1 MLIIK
6 TVALIAKTVA
16 LIAKIAA
23 AVYAVKG
30 VRRYIENINTI
41 YEGNIYQVNVGSDN
55 KITRFYNKKF
65 LNKNAVKVEGPI
77 YYKRGLFDLY
87 VKEIKTGKIISCI
100 PIYNPFKLPRN
111 TFVPVDVRGKHFHEP
126 IVRLSR
132 NKIKKNF
139 KLNLFKDFDV
149 VNKKYNEQNEK
160 VNEYIKSKPDNYK
173 EQLDEIVN
181 NGRKIV
187 RDNKKIVGKIYA
199 IPLFIKSLSNVK
211 KEFLDN
217 VKSRFKK
224 ENSIKDVF
232 VDKLN
237 KIKDKFK
244 KEDSVKDVEEK
255 EIKEEKLPAVIEKN
269 VSEDDVIDEITKE
282 ENIIIPETKQLNQP
296 EPFITDDAIDVDF
309 KEVKEEEPTK
319 IEKIQEEIKNLQK
332 IKSNLKN
339 EKYVSPYWATK
350 GLPKQEKVI
359 VDTKDKNINQV
370 INELLNNTNNNHY
383 AEAFINGTKI
393 STKSLKSKEDIIQY
407 YMYKNLGIM
416 PASKNARYLAMSEI
430 KTNEVVK
437 TK

>member
-1 MLIIK
+1 MLIIE
-6 TVALIAKTVA
+6 TIA

-30 VRRYIENINTI
+30 VKRYIENINTI

-55 KITRFYNKKF
+55 KISRFYNKKF

-132 NKIKKNF
+132 NKIKKNL

-187 RDNKKIVGKIYA
+187 WDNKKIIGKFYF
-199 IPLFIKSLSNVK
+199 IPLFVKSLSKIKNI
-211 KEFLDN
+211 
-217 VKSRFKK
+217 SKK

-232 VDKLN
+232 MDKLN
-237 KIKDKFK
+237 EVKDKFK
-244 KEDSVKDVEEK
+244 KEDNIND
-255 EIKEEKLPAVIEKN
+255 IKEEKLPALVEKN
-269 VSEDDVIDEITKE
+269 VSEDEVVDEITKE
-282 ENIIIPETKQLNQP
+282 ESTIIPEAKKLNQP
-296 EPFITDDAIDVDF
+296 ETLKVDNVIDVDF
-309 KEVKEEEPTK
+309 KEVKDEEPTK
-319 IEKIQEEIKNLQK
+319 LEKIQEEIKNLQK
-332 IKSNLKN
+332 IKSNLKS

-350 GLPKQEKVI
+350 GLPKQEKVV
-359 VDTKDKNINQV
+359 VDTKDKNINQI

-383 AEAFINGTKI
+383 AEANINGTKI

>member
-187 RDNKKIVGKIYA
+187 RDNKKIIGKFYS
-199 IPLFIKSLSNVK
+199 IPLFVKSLS
-211 KEFLDN
+211 
-217 VKSRFKK
+217 KK

-232 VDKLN
+232 MNKLN
-237 KIKDKFK
+237 EVKDKFK
-244 KEDSVKDVEEK
+244 KEDNINDV
-255 EIKEEKLPAVIEKN
+255 KEEKLPALLEKN

-296 EPFITDDAIDVDF
+296 ETFDDAIDVDF
-309 KEVKEEEPTK
+309 KEIKDEEPTK

-332 IKSNLKN
+332 IKSNLKS

-359 VDTKDKNINQV
+359 VDTKDKSINQV

-416 PASKNARYLAMSEI
+416 PASKNARLLAMSEI

>member
-1 MLIIK
+1 MIMLIIK
-6 TVALIAKTVA
+6 TVFLIAE
-16 LIAKIAA
+16 IAIAIN
-23 AVYAVKG
+23 AVKG
-30 VRRYIENINTI
+30 LRIYIDNINNI
-41 YEGNIYQVNVGSDN
+41 YEGNIYQVKENNDN
-55 KITRFYNKKF
+55 KIRRFYNKKF
-65 LNKNAVKVEGPI
+65 LDKNAVKVEGPI

-111 TFVPVDVRGKHFHEP
+111 TFVPVDVRGKKFHEP

-132 NKIKKNF
+132 YNIKKNF
-139 KLNLFKDFDV
+139 KYNLFKDFDD
-149 VNKKYNEQNEK
+149 VNKKYNEQNKK

-187 RDNKKIVGKIYA
+187 RDNKKIIGKFYS
-199 IPLFIKSLSNVK
+199 IPLFVKSLSNVK

-217 VKSRFKK
+217 VKSRFRK

-237 KIKDKFK
+237 KIKDKYK
-244 KEDSVKDVEEK
+244 KEDNVKDVEEK
-255 EIKEEKLPAVIEKN
+255 LPAVMEKN
-269 VSEDDVIDEITKE
+269 VSEDDVVDEITKE

-296 EPFITDDAIDVDF
+296 ETFDDAIDVDF
-309 KEVKEEEPTK
+309 KEVKDEEPTK

-332 IKSNLKN
+332 IKSNLKS

>member
-1 MLIIK
+1 MIMLIIK
-6 TVALIAKTVA
+6 TTSLIV
-16 LIAKIAA
+16 KIAL
-23 AVYAVKG
+23 AVCAVKG
-30 VRRYIENINTI
+30 VGRYIDNINDV
-41 YEGNIYQVNVGSDN
+41 YEGNIYQVKENKDN
-55 KITRFYNKKF
+55 KIRRFYNKKF

-187 RDNKKIVGKIYA
+187 RDNKKIIGKFYS
-199 IPLFIKSLSNVK
+199 IPLFVKSLS
-211 KEFLDN
+211 
-217 VKSRFKK
+217 KK

-232 VDKLN
+232 MNKLN
-237 KIKDKFK
+237 EVKDKFK
-244 KEDSVKDVEEK
+244 KEDNINDV
-255 EIKEEKLPAVIEKN
+255 KEEKLPALLEKN

-296 EPFITDDAIDVDF
+296 ETFITNDAIDVDF

-383 AEAFINGTKI
+383 AEAIINGTKI

-430 KTNEVVK
+430 KTSDVVK

>member
-1 MLIIK
+1 MLITLIFK
-6 TVALIAKTVA
+6 TVFLIVNIALTIN
-16 LIAKIAA
+16 
-23 AVYAVKG
+23 AVKG
-30 VRRYIENINTI
+30 LRIYIDNINNI
-41 YEGNIYQVNVGSDN
+41 YEGNIYQVKENNDN
-55 KITRFYNKKF
+55 KIRRFYNKKF

-111 TFVPVDVRGKHFHEP
+111 TFVPVELRGEKFREP

-132 NKIKKNF
+132 HKIKNKI
-139 KLNLFKDFDV
+139 KLNLFKDFDD
-149 VNKKYNEQNEK
+149 VNKKYNEQNKK

-187 RDNKKIVGKIYA
+187 WDHNKIVGKFYA
-199 IPLFIKSLSNVK
+199 IPLFINSLSNVK

-224 ENSIKDVF
+224 ENSIKDIF

-237 KIKDKFK
+237 KIKDKYK
-244 KEDSVKDVEEK
+244 KEDSFEDV
-255 EIKEEKLPAVIEKN
+255 EEKLPAVIEKN

-296 EPFITDDAIDVDF
+296 ETFDDAIDVDF
-309 KEVKEEEPTK
+309 KEVKDEEPTK

-383 AEAFINGTKI
+383 AEAIINDTKI

-407 YMYKNLGIM
+407 YMYKNLGII

>member
-187 RDNKKIVGKIYA
+187 RDNKKIIGKFYS
-199 IPLFIKSLSNVK
+199 IPLFVKSLS
-211 KEFLDN
+211 
-217 VKSRFKK
+217 KK

-232 VDKLN
+232 MNKLN
-237 KIKDKFK
+237 EVKDKFK
-244 KEDSVKDVEEK
+244 KEDNINDV
-255 EIKEEKLPAVIEKN
+255 KEEKLPALLEKN

-296 EPFITDDAIDVDF
+296 ETFDDAIDVDF
-309 KEVKEEEPTK
+309 KEIKDEEPTK

-332 IKSNLKN
+332 IKSNLKS

-416 PASKNARYLAMSEI
+416 PASKNARLLAMSEI

>member
-1 MLIIK
+1 MIMLIIK
-6 TVALIAKTVA
+6 TTSLIV
-16 LIAKIAA
+16 KIAL
-23 AVYAVKG
+23 AVCAVKG
-30 VRRYIENINTI
+30 VGRYIDNINDV
-41 YEGNIYQVNVGSDN
+41 YEGNIYQVKENKDN
-55 KITRFYNKKF
+55 KIRRFYNKKF

-187 RDNKKIVGKIYA
+187 RDNKKIIGKFYS
-199 IPLFIKSLSNVK
+199 IPLFVKSLS
-211 KEFLDN
+211 
-217 VKSRFKK
+217 KK

-232 VDKLN
+232 MNKLN
-237 KIKDKFK
+237 EVKDKFK
-244 KEDSVKDVEEK
+244 KEDNINDV
-255 EIKEEKLPAVIEKN
+255 KEEKLPALLEKN

-296 EPFITDDAIDVDF
+296 ETFDDAIDVDF
-309 KEVKEEEPTK
+309 KEIKDEEPTK

-332 IKSNLKN
+332 IKSNLKS

-359 VDTKDKNINQV
+359 VDTKGKNINQV

-416 PASKNARYLAMSEI
+416 PASKNARFLAMSEI

>member
-1 MLIIK
+1 MLIMLIIK
-6 TVALIAKTVA
+6 TVFLIAEIA
-16 LIAKIAA
+16 LAIN
-23 AVYAVKG
+23 AVKG
-30 VRRYIENINTI
+30 LRIYINNINNI
-41 YEGNIYQVNVGSDN
+41 YEGNIYQVKENSDN
-55 KITRFYNKKF
+55 KIRRFYNKKF

-111 TFVPVDVRGKHFHEP
+111 TFVPVEVRGEKFREP

-132 NKIKKNF
+132 YYIKNKI
-139 KLNLFKDFDV
+139 KLNLFKDFDD
-149 VNKKYNEQNEK
+149 VNKKYNEQNKK

-187 RDNKKIVGKIYA
+187 WDHNKIVGKFYA
-199 IPLFIKSLSNVK
+199 IPLFINSLSNVK

-224 ENSIKDVF
+224 ENSIKDIF

-237 KIKDKFK
+237 KIKDKYK
-244 KEDSVKDVEEK
+244 KEDSFEDV
-255 EIKEEKLPAVIEKN
+255 EEKLPAVIEKN

-296 EPFITDDAIDVDF
+296 ETFDDAIDVDF
-309 KEVKEEEPTK
+309 KEVKDEEPTK

-332 IKSNLKN
+332 IKSNLKS

-359 VDTKDKNINQV
+359 VDTKGKNINQV

-430 KTNEVVK
+430 KTSDVVK

>member
-1 MLIIK
+1 MLIIE
-6 TVALIAKTVA
+6 TAFLIV
-16 LIAKIAA
+16 KIAL
-23 AVYAVKG
+23 AVYTVKG
-30 VRRYIENINTI
+30 IGRYIDNINNI
-41 YEGNIYQVNVGSDN
+41 YEGNIYQVKDNNDN
-55 KITRFYNKKF
+55 KIRRFYNKKF

-111 TFVPVDVRGKHFHEP
+111 TFVPVDVRGKKFHEP

-132 NKIKKNF
+132 HKIKKNF
-139 KLNLFKDFDV
+139 KLNLFKDFDD
-149 VNKKYNEQNEK
+149 VNKKYNEQNKK

-187 RDNKKIVGKIYA
+187 WDNKKIVGKLYA
-199 IPLFIKSLSNVK
+199 IPLFIKSLSKVK
-211 KEFLDN
+211 KEFSDKLDN
-217 VKSRFKK
+217 VKNGFKN
-224 ENSIKDVF
+224 ENSVKDVF

-237 KIKDKFK
+237 KIKDKYK
-244 KEDSVKDVEEK
+244 NEDNVKDVEENSIN
-255 EIKEEKLPAVIEKN
+255 EIKEEKLPAVMEKN
-269 VSEDDVIDEITKE
+269 VSENDVIDEITKE
-282 ENIIIPETKQLNQP
+282 ENVIIPETKKLNQP
-296 EPFITDDAIDVDF
+296 ETSTINDAIDVDY
-309 KEVKEEEPTK
+309 KDAKVEEPTK

-332 IKSNLKN
+332 IKSNLKS

-416 PASKNARYLAMSEI
+416 PVSKNARYLAMSEI

>member
-1 MLIIK
+1 MIMLIIK

-187 RDNKKIVGKIYA
+187 RDNKKIIGKFYS
-199 IPLFIKSLSNVK
+199 IPLFVKSLS
-211 KEFLDN
+211 
-217 VKSRFKK
+217 KK

-232 VDKLN
+232 MNKLN
-237 KIKDKFK
+237 EVKDKFK
-244 KEDSVKDVEEK
+244 KEDNINDV
-255 EIKEEKLPAVIEKN
+255 KEEKLPALLEKN
-269 VSEDDVIDEITKE
+269 VSEDDVVDEITKE
-282 ENIIIPETKQLNQP
+282 ENIIIPETKQLKQP
-296 EPFITDDAIDVDF
+296 ETFINNDAIDVDF

-332 IKSNLKN
+332 IKSNLKS

-359 VDTKDKNINQV
+359 VDTKGKNINQV

-383 AEAFINGTKI
+383 AIAYINGTKI

-416 PASKNARYLAMSEI
+416 PASKNARLLAMSEI
-430 KTNEVVK
+430 KTSEVVK

>member
-1 MLIIK
+1 MIMLIIK
-6 TVALIAKTVA
+6 TVFLIAEIA
-16 LIAKIAA
+16 LAIN
-23 AVYAVKG
+23 AVKG
-30 VRRYIENINTI
+30 LRIYINNINNI
-41 YEGNIYQVNVGSDN
+41 YEGNIYQVKENKDN
-55 KITRFYNKKF
+55 KIRRFYNKKF

-111 TFVPVDVRGKHFHEP
+111 TFVPVEVRGEKFREP

-132 NKIKKNF
+132 YYIKNKI
-139 KLNLFKDFDV
+139 KLNLFKDFDD
-149 VNKKYNEQNEK
+149 VNKKYNEQNKK

-173 EQLDEIVN
+173 EQIDEIVN

-187 RDNKKIVGKIYA
+187 WDHNKIVGKFYA
-199 IPLFIKSLSNVK
+199 IPLFVKSLSNVK
-211 KEFLDN
+211 KDFLDN
-217 VKSRFKK
+217 VKNRFKK
-224 ENSIKDVF
+224 ENSIKDAF

-237 KIKDKFK
+237 KIKDKYK
-244 KEDSVKDVEEK
+244 KEDNVKD
-255 EIKEEKLPAVIEKN
+255 IEEKLPAVIEKN
-269 VSEDDVIDEITKE
+269 ISEDDVIDEITKE
-282 ENIIIPETKQLNQP
+282 ENIIIPETKQLKQP
-296 EPFITDDAIDVDF
+296 ETFKTDDAIDVDF
-309 KEVKEEEPTK
+309 KEVKDEEPTK

-332 IKSNLKN
+332 IKSNLKS

-383 AEAFINGTKI
+383 AIAFINGTKI

-416 PASKNARYLAMSEI
+416 PASKNARLLAMSEI